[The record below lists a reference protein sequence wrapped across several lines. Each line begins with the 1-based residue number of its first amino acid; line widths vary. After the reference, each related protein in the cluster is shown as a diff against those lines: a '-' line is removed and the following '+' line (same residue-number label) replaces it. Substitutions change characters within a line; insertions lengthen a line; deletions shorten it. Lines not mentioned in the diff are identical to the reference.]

1 MDKKEKPNFDEVL
14 LKVRQANIKTRELLQ
29 RADLLHAAVEA
40 AHQRADELHRRIDD
54 QRENARKARDRKQ
67 RRAKS

>member
-1 MDKKEKPNFDEVL
+1 MNKKEKPDFDEVM
-14 LKVRQANIKTRELLQ
+14 LKVRQTHNKTRGLLQ

-54 QRENARKARDRKQ
+54 QRENARKARERKQ
-67 RRAKS
+67 HRAKG

>member
-1 MDKKEKPNFDEVL
+1 MNKKEKPNFDEVL
-14 LKVRQANIKTRELLQ
+14 LKVGQANNKTRELLQ

-54 QRENARKARDRKQ
+54 QRADASKARERKKH
-67 RRAKS
+67 RAKS